1 MDNDKALFN
10 LLEAHIGHNV
20 EIKADKDENGEIKS
34 LCLVCKECDSIVLDA
49 GVETIETRRD
59 FLCNYRNEPYDEQTE
74 KYTVHYKGYIFD
86 GDTNE
91 WNSFSTDKWED
102 AIEFYNAYS
111 NDTEVCIKDNEY
123 GVTFANGDWS

>member
-34 LCLVCKECDSIVLDA
+34 LCLVCKECDSVILDA

-59 FLCNYRNEPYDEQTE
+59 YLCNYRNEPYDEPIG
-74 KYTVHYKGYIFD
+74 KYTVHYKGHIFE
-86 GDTNE
+86 GDTDE
-91 WNSFSTDKWED
+91 WNAFSTDKWDD
-102 AIEFYNAYS
+102 AIGFYHSYS